1 MNWNRKT
8 AGLLVALLLAPRI
21 TLGQE
26 AAVAQAAA
34 NNQTAQERR
43 VKRGATLF
51 AATCTGYCHGANGTA
66 GSSAPALAGRGLD
79 GDYITKTVMY
89 GIPGTA
95 MVAWGQAIPKDDS
108 AGVIEYVKSLNG
120 IVSAGTVAPRPV
132 LSAMAE
138 HGRDLFF
145 DSGGELTGC
154 SNCHQINNS
163 GIPVTPPLTNIPAD
177 AAGLRSLP
185 TPKVIN
191 ATLNGRTFPALVVS
205 QTREQTRVYDV
216 TTVPPVLLGGPPA
229 AIKVGDTASWQHSSV
244 LGAYSDAD
252 LSAIL
257 EFLHAVQR
265 P

>member
-1 MNWNRKT
+1 MTWNKKT
-8 AGLLVALLLAPRI
+8 AALLVALLLPPAI
-21 TLGQE
+21 TRAQE
-26 AAVAQAAA
+26 AAVAQAAT
-34 NNQTAQERR
+34 NNQAAQERR

-108 AGVIEYVKSLNG
+108 AAVIEYVKSLNG
-120 IVSAGTVAPRPV
+120 IVSAGTATPRPA
-132 LSAMAE
+132 LSATAQ

-145 DSGGELTGC
+145 DSGGELSGC
-154 SNCHQINNS
+154 SNCHQVNNA
-163 GIPVTPPLTNIPAD
+163 GIPVAPPLINIPSD
-177 AAGLRSLP
+177 VAGLRSLS
-185 TPKVIN
+185 TPKVVN
-191 ATLNGRTFPALVVS
+191 ATLDGRTFPALVVS
-205 QTREQTRVYDV
+205 QTREQTKLYDV
-216 TTVPPVLLGGPPA
+216 TTVPPVLVGGAPTA
-229 AIKVGDTASWQHSSV
+229 VKVGDRASWQHSSV

-257 EFLHAVQR
+257 EFLRAEQL